1 MKGRHDKDG
10 KNQMISFP
18 AVNICSNFLQLFN
31 SLEDYDVLVNQVP
44 MWETRLSTLL
54 GDMQIVFDEESPL
67 VSVVEYLNYLYR
79 VVSSLK
85 RALLTPDASVY
96 IKPGEFEN
104 FTARILRYVSA
115 SFLPLM
121 LWGLKSLAYIFLQGL
136 KMFINES
143 NYSFVC
149 QHFFIKLLSPWH

>member
-1 MKGRHDKDG
+1 M
-10 KNQMISFP
+10 
-18 AVNICSNFLQLFN
+18 QLFN

-44 MWETRLSTLL
+44 MWERRLSTLL

-104 FTARILRYVSA
+104 FTARILRYMSA

-121 LWGLKSLAYIFLQGL
+121 LWGLKSPLACICFTRL
-136 KMFINES
+136 KDV
-143 NYSFVC
+143 YKRK
-149 QHFFIKLLSPWH
+149 QL